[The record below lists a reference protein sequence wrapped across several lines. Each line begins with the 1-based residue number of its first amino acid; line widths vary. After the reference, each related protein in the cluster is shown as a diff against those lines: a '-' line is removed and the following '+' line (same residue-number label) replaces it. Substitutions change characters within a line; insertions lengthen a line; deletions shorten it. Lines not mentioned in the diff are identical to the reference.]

1 MRELATWR
9 GRAGLR
15 EPEPYIEAGDPY
27 ERALG
32 LYDSGREEPMLDG
45 LATLDELG
53 AVASAR
59 LVRRRLQAMGTKS
72 VPAAVHPEGLSARQ
86 AEVLG
91 LLAEGLSNAGIARR
105 LFLTPKT
112 VEHHVGAILR
122 KLRVNS
128 RAEAAA
134 KVSSPPWP

>member
-1 MRELATWR
+1 MLA
-9 GRAGLR
+9 
-15 EPEPYIEAGDPY
+15 
-27 ERALG
+27 AL
-32 LYDSGREEPMLDG
+32 D
-45 LATLDELG
+45 ALDELG
-53 AVASAR
+53 AVAPAR
-59 LVRRRLQAMGTKS
+59 LVRRRLQAIGATS
-72 VPAAVHPEGLSARQ
+72 VPRGPRPSTRAHPEGLSARQ

-91 LLAEGLSNAGIARR
+91 LLAEGLSNAEIARR

-128 RAEAAA
+128 RGEAAA